1 MDGLKKKKKENIAAA
16 AAAAV
21 KLARLWLGD
30 RFEQITAAAAAAA
43 AAWPTDSLQWGTAA
57 LWYANNSNLPEE
69 KEKQNREKLRNEI
82 ETGLKTETCNFS
94 HYVTHFHFGQPP
106 ISYLRSFNL

>member
-16 AAAAV
+16 AAAAA

-30 RFEQITAAAAAAA
+30 RFEQITAAAA